1 MKLKYFVS
9 ALVIAAAVVGAWAA
23 KDPVLM
29 TINNKKVTLS
39 EFEYL
44 YKKNLDQQ
52 VNKESIDEY
61 VERFVSYKLKVAEAE
76 ALGYDTLPR
85 IVNELNGYKSEIL
98 TPFLTDNDL
107 KEKLIQEAYNR
118 MTMTIDVNH
127 LMLPRG
133 ASDEENRA
141 QLAKMDS
148 IRNCI
153 LNGES
158 FTDMVMKYSVDPS
171 RRVNQ
176 GHYEHLS
183 SGFFPYSIEYV
194 AFNTPVGEISQP
206 FLSEY
211 GVHLIKVNGVQPSE
225 GQVEVGHILRRFPR
239 DVNDSI
245 KAVIKAQADSIYQCL
260 LNGENF
266 EEMARNY
273 CQDGSAQY
281 GGKLPMLSRGGTIQA
296 FDDVAFALADGEI
309 SQPFETIYGYHIVKK
324 YSHKPV
330 GTLEECRPNIEAMM
344 QRDERA
350 SMPVESR
357 VSQIMSDLN
366 YKKNDKL
373 HEYLMKELNKHG
385 GYDSTFV
392 TDVVAKSKFVIFT
405 YGKDKKTYL
414 SAMTKM
420 LNPKAQYASNEVAAA
435 AIEGNVERIAKQEVV
450 QYYSENLFDINP
462 DYRNLMNE
470 YRDGTLL
477 FEVMNNEVWRK
488 AKTDEAG
495 LQQLFD
501 ENRDKYR
508 WDSPHFKGI
517 MVCAKNDSILNE
529 VGLAMQQMG
538 PVPEDTITTT
548 LNKKFG
554 HNIKMVRVIS
564 KKGENEMVDYI
575 AFDGPKAASSYSGFP
590 VYTKLLGRIIDQP
603 EELSDVKGL
612 VSSDYQ
618 DILEQQWL
626 EGLRK
631 KYKVTID
638 QKVLN
643 QLKARYQ

>member
-1 MKLKYFVS
+1 
-9 ALVIAAAVVGAWAA
+9 
-23 KDPVLM
+23 
-29 TINNKKVTLS
+29 
-39 EFEYL
+39 
-44 YKKNLDQQ
+44 
-52 VNKESIDEY
+52 
-61 VERFVSYKLKVAEAE
+61 
-76 ALGYDTLPR
+76 
-85 IVNELNGYKSEIL
+85 
-98 TPFLTDNDL
+98 
-107 KEKLIQEAYNR
+107 
-118 MTMTIDVNH
+118 
-127 LMLPRG
+127 
-133 ASDEENRA
+133 
-141 QLAKMDS
+141 
-148 IRNCI
+148 
-153 LNGES
+153 
-158 FTDMVMKYSVDPS
+158 
-171 RRVNQ
+171 
-176 GHYEHLS
+176 
-183 SGFFPYSIEYV
+183 
-194 AFNTPVGEISQP
+194 
-206 FLSEY
+206 
-211 GVHLIKVNGVQPSE
+211 
-225 GQVEVGHILRRFPR
+225 
-239 DVNDSI
+239 
-245 KAVIKAQADSIYQCL
+245 
-260 LNGENF
+260 
-266 EEMARNY
+266 
-273 CQDGSAQY
+273 
-281 GGKLPMLSRGGTIQA
+281 
-296 FDDVAFALADGEI
+296 
-309 SQPFETIYGYHIVKK
+309 
-324 YSHKPV
+324 
-330 GTLEECRPNIEAMM
+330 
-344 QRDERA
+344 
-350 SMPVESR
+350 
-357 VSQIMSDLN
+357 
-366 YKKNDKL
+366 
-373 HEYLMKELNKHG
+373 
-385 GYDSTFV
+385 
-392 TDVVAKSKFVIFT
+392 
-405 YGKDKKTYL
+405 
-414 SAMTKM
+414 MTKM

-538 PVPEDTITTT
+538 PVPEDTITAT